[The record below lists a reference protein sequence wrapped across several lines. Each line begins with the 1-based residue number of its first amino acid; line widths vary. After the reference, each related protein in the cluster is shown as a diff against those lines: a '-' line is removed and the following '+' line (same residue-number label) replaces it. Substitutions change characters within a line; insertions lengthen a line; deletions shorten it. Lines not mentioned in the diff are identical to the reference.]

1 MENQEL
7 LKEYSK
13 LFSKFVDKEEE
24 AKNVKSEALC
34 LALKKEA
41 KKIKKKMEEMKSGSQ
56 ISEEAF
62 SEAEE
67 ECLKKKEIYNRSRL
81 LDFFNVGSYGEL
93 RRLMLEKGKE
103 TEELDDFL
111 SYYEKEEEKNEGQ
124 HL

>member
-1 MENQEL
+1 MERQEL

-56 ISEEAF
+56 ISEEVF
-62 SEAEE
+62 SETEE
-67 ECLKKKEIYNRSRL
+67 ECLKKKGIYSKNKL
-81 LDFFNVGSYGEL
+81 LSFFNVSSYGEL
-93 RRLMLEKGKE
+93 RKLMLEKGKE
-103 TEELDDFL
+103 VEELNDFL
-111 SYYEKEEEKNEGQ
+111 SYYESEEQRNEGQ

>member
-1 MENQEL
+1 MENHEL

-24 AKNVKSEALC
+24 SKNVKSEALC

-41 KKIKKKMEEMKSGSQ
+41 KKIKKKMEEMKSSSQ

-67 ECLKKKEIYNRSRL
+67 ECIKKKGICSKNKL
-81 LDFFNVGSYGEL
+81 LGFFNVSSYGEL
-93 RRLMLEKGKE
+93 RELMLEKGKE
-103 TEELDDFL
+103 VEELNDFL

>member
-1 MENQEL
+1 MERQEL

-41 KKIKKKMEEMKSGSQ
+41 KKIKKKMEEMKSSSQ

-67 ECLKKKEIYNRSRL
+67 ECLKNKRIYNKSKL
-81 LDFFNVGSYGEL
+81 LSFFNVSSYGEL
-93 RRLMLEKGKE
+93 RKLMLEKGKE
-103 TEELDDFL
+103 VEELNDFL
-111 SYYEKEEEKNEGQ
+111 SYYESEEQRNEGQ

>member
-34 LALKKEA
+34 LALEKEA

-56 ISEEAF
+56 ISEEVF
-62 SEAEE
+62 SETEK
-67 ECLKKKEIYNRSRL
+67 ECLKKKGIYSKNKL
-81 LDFFNVGSYGEL
+81 LSFFNVSSYGEL
-93 RRLMLEKGKE
+93 RKLMLEKGKE
-103 TEELDDFL
+103 VEELNDFL
-111 SYYEKEEEKNEGQ
+111 SYYESEEQKNEGQ